1 MEGDLRTQRVE
12 PSQGTSSNGSVEDR
26 LALGSQRVT
35 SCTSDYLDVWHVVF
49 MIVNRNSQKKRQRLR
64 DTNWSVQGHIMSKK
78 QTWEVRVFLPT
89 WLHIVATVTC
99 WSESFSHPKP
109 PLL

>member
-49 MIVNRNSQKKRQRLR
+49 MIVN
-64 DTNWSVQGHIMSKK
+64 
-78 QTWEVRVFLPT
+78 
-89 WLHIVATVTC
+89 
-99 WSESFSHPKP
+99 
-109 PLL
+109 